1 MDYAYLYA
9 AKRGDPSGAI
19 LHSRA
24 TRAGGVL
31 DNIAHARRNDGNYF
45 RTIRVDWVEKDQIP
59 VSCEIIEIHVED
71 KFLIVLSTKR
81 LD

>member
-24 TRAGGVL
+24 TMVGDVPDNNARAKRNGERNNRATKVGLIEKSRLGV
-31 DNIAHARRNDGNYF
+31 
-45 RTIRVDWVEKDQIP
+45 P
-59 VSCEIIEIHVED
+59 
-71 KFLIVLSTKR
+71 
-81 LD
+81 